1 MGKVANSEAIQ
12 KAKNELVEKIKAAL
26 DLGKIKQLLEDQ
38 HALEISD
45 DIEVNSGEMV
55 IHDKTIAYKM
65 EFEVLLS
72 LSVLLDGEGN
82 HIPTEESPERNIEQV
97 GNEVGGLIEDM

>member
-1 MGKVANSEAIQ
+1 MKKVADSNAIQ
-12 KAKNELVEKIKAAL
+12 KAKDELVEKIKAAL
-26 DLGKIKQLLEDQ
+26 DLTEIRQILEEQ

-45 DIEVNSGEMV
+45 DISVNRGQMV
-55 IHDKTIAYKM
+55 IHDNKIAYKM

-82 HIPTEESPERNIEQV
+82 YIPTEEGPEKNIEQV
-97 GNEVGGLIEDM
+97 GNEVEGLIEDM

>member
-1 MGKVANSEAIQ
+1 MILICT
-12 KAKNELVEKIKAAL
+12 LVNLTIKSKERSKWEK
-26 DLGKIKQLLEDQ
+26 
-38 HALEISD
+38 LEISD

-55 IHDKTIAYKM
+55 IHDNKIAYKM

-72 LSVLLDGEGN
+72 LSVLMDSHGN

-97 GNEVGGLIEDM
+97 GNEAEGLIEDM